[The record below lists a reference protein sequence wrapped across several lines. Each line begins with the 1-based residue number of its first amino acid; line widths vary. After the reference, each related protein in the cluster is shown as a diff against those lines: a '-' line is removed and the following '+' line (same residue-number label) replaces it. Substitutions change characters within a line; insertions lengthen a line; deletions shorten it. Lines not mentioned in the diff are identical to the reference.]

1 MITLVYSKRVSVR
14 INLLHSV
21 PSVLIVSVEVL
32 GIIVVGFLP
41 EIITIIGIQIKHE
54 ITKTQTNGSMTNM
67 TFPERAP
74 MVTDM

>member
-1 MITLVYSKRVSVR
+1 MQYVNSMY
-14 INLLHSV
+14 INIV
-21 PSVLIVSVEVL
+21 PSVIIFSVVVL
-32 GIIVVGFLP
+32 GTIVGFLP
-41 EIITIIGIQIKHE
+41 EKITIIVIQIMLE